1 VRYLSLHGF
10 TGTPETFVGL
20 EAPPGSSAPSLAGHL
35 QTAGTPTFE
44 AEVERLAALGSNAE
58 GLLGYSLG
66 GRLALGILA
75 RYPRRFRHAVIIS
88 AHPGLT
94 DESERTARRAADFEH
109 VRRLRE
115 QGLRAFVDAWEA
127 LPLWATQ
134 ASVPEAVRQQQRE
147 QRLRHSAEGLAQS
160 LLGQGLAEM
169 PDLRQA
175 LTSVSCR
182 VDVLAGEG
190 DPKFAE
196 LARELA
202 RVLPQVRL
210 HLASGAG
217 HNLLLERPELCRQLL
232 VRGESP

>member
-1 VRYLSLHGF
+1 MRYLLLHGF
-10 TGTPETFVGL
+10 TGTPESFVGL
-20 EAPPGSSAPSLAGHL
+20 EVPRGSIAPSLAGHL
-35 QTAGTPTFE
+35 QEAGTPTFA
-44 AEVERLAALGSNAE
+44 AEVERLAALAADVE

-75 RYPRRFRHAVIIS
+75 RYPNRFQHAVILS

-94 DESERTARRAADFEH
+94 TESERTARRSVDFEH
-109 VRRLRE
+109 VRLLRE

-134 ASVPEAVRQQQRE
+134 ASLSATTRQEQRQ

-160 LLGQGLAEM
+160 LLGQGLSQM

-182 VDVLAGEG
+182 VDVLAGER
-190 DPKFAE
+190 DPKFLE
-196 LARELA
+196 LAGEMSRL
-202 RVLPQVRL
+202 LPHARL
-210 HLASGAG
+210 HLAPGAG
-217 HNLLLERPELCRQLL
+217 HNLLLEQPELCRQLL
-232 VRGESP
+232 VHGESS